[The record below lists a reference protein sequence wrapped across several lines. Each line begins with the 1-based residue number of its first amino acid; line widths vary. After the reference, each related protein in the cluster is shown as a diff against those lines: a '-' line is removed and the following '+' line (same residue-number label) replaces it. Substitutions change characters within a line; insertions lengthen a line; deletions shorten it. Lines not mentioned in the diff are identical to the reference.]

1 MEKINY
7 DIAKKIV
14 MDIKSIDKY
23 YKELNMLKSDVE
35 FFNLFM
41 RREKKSKFE
50 FTVKVGCGSSNK
62 AFEGLWKRYGFSS
75 SYLENV
81 YVEFELIK
89 MLINQIYDE
98 TGPLEEDKIP
108 DLIYYFEQYDDLN
121 VEDYVGD
128 FIGCSRGICDVIEN
142 IKKLRKTVE

>member
-1 MEKINY
+1 
-7 DIAKKIV
+7 
-14 MDIKSIDKY
+14 
-23 YKELNMLKSDVE
+23 MLFRSS
-35 FFNLFM
+35 
-41 RREKKSKFE
+41 RFE

-98 TGPLEEDKIP
+98 TGPLEEDKIS
-108 DLIYYFEQYDDLN
+108 DLIYYFEQYDELN
-121 VEDYVGD
+121 IEDYVGD
-128 FIGCSRGICDVIEN
+128 FIGCSRGICNVIES

>member
-7 DIAKKIV
+7 DIVKKIV

-23 YKELNMLKSDVE
+23 YEELNMLKSDVE

-41 RREKKSKFE
+41 KREKKSKFE
-50 FTVKVGCGSSNK
+50 FTVKVGYGSSNK

-98 TGPLEEDKIP
+98 TGPLEEDKIS

-128 FIGCSRGICDVIEN
+128 FIGCSRGICDVIES

>member
-23 YKELNMLKSDVE
+23 YEELNMLKSDVE

>member
-23 YKELNMLKSDVE
+23 YEELNMLKSDVE

-98 TGPLEEDKIP
+98 TGPLEEDKIS

>member
-7 DIAKKIV
+7 DIVKEIV

-23 YKELNMLKSDVE
+23 YEELNMLKSDVE

-41 RREKKSKFE
+41 RRDKKSKFK

-62 AFEGLWKRYGFSS
+62 TFEGLWKRYGFSS

-98 TGPLEEDKIP
+98 TGPLEEDKIS